1 MFRFSTIRCLF
12 IRLRGPQSASKGW
25 PGLERSQKDLKR
37 AGCALE
43 SLTKSKQAL
52 QSLEMAP
59 NMLAGPSI
67 MLWIMKKIS
76 GT

>member
-1 MFRFSTIRCLF
+1 MFRFSTIRSLK
-12 IRLRGPQSASKGW
+12 ASKGW
-25 PGLERSQKDLKR
+25 QGLERFQKDLKK

-43 SLTKSKQAL
+43 SLTESKQAL

-59 NMLAGPSI
+59 NLLAGPSI